1 MQVQSRLHHRGEI
14 VATVSSVNG
23 LQASIANAERQVQ
36 QDQSRVNQDA
46 SRLEQS
52 RSQLRADKQEL
63 SARQDD
69 SRQAQRK
76 EAAATPAPA
85 PAVRLDRAIENPPP
99 SQQQLPA
106 ELRPAQ
112 PRLNSLGQTIGKLI
126 NEVA

>member
-1 MQVQSRLHHRGEI
+1 M
-14 VATVSSVNG
+14 
-23 LQASIANAERQVQ
+23 Q
-36 QDQSRVNQDA
+36 QDQSRVNTDA

-52 RSQLRADKQEL
+52 RSQLSADKQEL
-63 SARQDD
+63 SARQNE

-76 EAAATPAPA
+76 EAVATPAPA
-85 PAVRLDRAIENPPP
+85 PRLDRAIENPPP

-106 ELRPAQ
+106 GLRQAQ